1 MADGMVAHI
10 EGLDV
15 LDKRLKELDRRTSGN
30 ILRKALRTGMNVV
43 KKEAKRRV
51 RVVTGRLKKGIQVKV
66 TLKASGEAYAKLG
79 VRKTEAYGVPVELGT
94 SHSAA
99 KPFLR
104 PAADTRHGEAVGA
117 FADRMRDEIKAVT
130 RGV

>member
-1 MADGMVAHI
+1 MADGMTVRI

-30 ILRKALRTGMNVV
+30 TLRKALRAAMNVL
-43 KKEAKRRV
+43 KEEARKRV
-51 RVVTGRLKKGIQVKV
+51 PVMTGKLKKGIHVKV
-66 TLKASGEAYAKLG
+66 TLKAKGDCYAKLG
-79 VRKTEAYGVPVELGT
+79 MKKKVAYGVPVELGT

-104 PAADTRHGEAVGA
+104 PAADTKGDKAVSV
-117 FADRMRDEIKAVT
+117 FADWLKDEIDKVT
-130 RGV
+130 VMV